1 LSTTFRRMAVTE
13 PGGPLRPVDEALA
26 DPEPGWV
33 RVRVAASGVCGA
45 DLGTVSASEPAGGFP
60 ITPGHEIAGVIDAVG
75 ELTPSWEL
83 GDRVAVGWSGGSCG
97 HCGACRTGDQV
108 HCRQRRIPGLSYP
121 GGWAQT
127 VTVPVEALAR
137 IPDGLSLADAA
148 PMGCAGVTTFAAIRE
163 AGLPPGSRVAVYG
176 LGGLGHLAVQFAAR
190 MGHEVVAIAR
200 GTAREQDAA
209 AFGARHYID
218 AATQDAGQRL
228 AELGGADLIL
238 CTAPTSEPI
247 SALLDGLRLRGR
259 LTLIGVDG
267 GAIRLPVA
275 RLVMNAQIV
284 TGHLT
289 GNPADIEDTMRFAV
303 ANDVRP
309 RLQRLPLEQ
318 ADLAVRRLREG
329 QARYRLLLE
338 P

>member
-1 LSTTFRRMAVTE
+1 MAVTE
-13 PGGPLRPVDEALA
+13 PGGPLRPVEVAIT

-33 RVRVAASGVCGA
+33 RVRVTASGVCGA
-45 DLGTVSASEPAGGFP
+45 DLGTVSAAEPAGGFP
-60 ITPGHEIAGVIDAVG
+60 ITPGHEIAGVIEATG
-75 ELTPSWEL
+75 ALAAGWEP

-97 HCGACRTGDQV
+97 HCHACRTGDQV
-108 HCRQRRIPGLSYP
+108 HCRRRRIPGLSYP
-121 GGWAQT
+121 GGWADT

-137 IPDGLSLADAA
+137 IPDGLSAADAA
-148 PMGCAGVTTFAAIRE
+148 PMGCAGVTTFTALRE

-200 GTAREQDAA
+200 GTDRRHDAA

-218 AATQDAGQRL
+218 ATTQDAGQTL

-267 GAIRLPVA
+267 GALQVPVA
-275 RLVMNAQIV
+275 QLVMNALIV

-289 GNPADIEDTMRFAV
+289 GTPADIEDTMRFA
-303 ANDVRP
+303 AAHDVRP
-309 RLQRLPLEQ
+309 RLERLPLEQ
-318 ADLAVRRLREG
+318 ADLAVRRLSQG
-329 QARYRLLLE
+329 QARYRIVLE

>member
-1 LSTTFRRMAVTE
+1 MAVTE
-13 PGGPLRPVDEALA
+13 PGGALRPVEVAVTHPDA
-26 DPEPGWV
+26 GWV
-33 RVRVAASGVCGA
+33 RVRVTASGVCGA

-60 ITPGHEIAGVIDAVG
+60 ITPGHEIAGVIDATG
-75 ELTPSWEL
+75 ARAAGWEL

-97 HCGACRTGDQV
+97 HCRPCRTGDQV

-121 GGWAQT
+121 GGWAET
-127 VTVPVEALAR
+127 VTVPVEALAH
-137 IPDGLSLADAA
+137 IPDELSEADAA
-148 PMGCAGVTTFAAIRE
+148 PMGCAGVTTFTAIRE

-190 MGHEVVAIAR
+190 IGHEVVVIAR
-200 GTAREQDAA
+200 GTDREQDAA

-218 AATQDAGQRL
+218 ATAQDAGQRL

-238 CTAPTSEPI
+238 CTVPTSEPI

-267 GAIRLPVA
+267 GAIQVPVA
-275 RLVMNAQIV
+275 RLVMNAQVV

-289 GNPADIEDTMRFAV
+289 GSPADIEDTMRFAV
-303 ANDVRP
+303 AHDVRP
-309 RLQRLPLEQ
+309 RLERLPLEQ

-329 QARYRLLLE
+329 QVRYRVLLE

>member
-1 LSTTFRRMAVTE
+1 MAVTE
-13 PGGPLRPVDEALA
+13 PGAPLRPVEVATT

-60 ITPGHEIAGVIDAVG
+60 ITAGHEIAGVIDTTGAPAAG
-75 ELTPSWEL
+75 WRP
-83 GDRVAVGWSGGSCG
+83 GDRVAVGWFGGSCG
-97 HCGACRTGDQV
+97 HCHACRTGDQV

-121 GGWAQT
+121 GGWADM

-137 IPDGLSLADAA
+137 IPDGLSVADAA
-148 PMGCAGVTTFAAIRE
+148 PMGCAGVTTFTALRE

-200 GTAREQDAA
+200 GTDRAHDATEL
-209 AFGARHYID
+209 GARHYID
-218 AATQDAGQRL
+218 ATAHDAGRTL

-238 CTAPTSEPI
+238 CTAPASDPI

-267 GAIRLPVA
+267 GAIRVPVA
-275 RLVMNAQIV
+275 QLVMKTQVV

-289 GNPADIEDTMRFAV
+289 GTPADVEDAMRFAA
-303 ANDVRP
+303 ANDIRP
-309 RLQRLPLEQ
+309 RLERLPLEQ

-329 QARYRLLLE
+329 RARYRFVLE